1 MNSNNIYIKQL
12 IFFFF
17 TIFCILLCW
26 EFLVFNEE
34 IILLIASFIMFNLF
48 IQVCFNALTEILVV
62 RTNEIY
68 FLFYDL
74 FILKLEKLE
83 LYKLNILKKLNIN
96 KQLTEILQI
105 LKINLHYLNVI
116 QFLFNFAFLNYL
128 LYSLLENVILEE
140 FKFLKLFLLKKLTNL
155 EKKSLGII
163 NLNINNIAQIKNIKT
178 IYWKNLKN
186 ILTQSSNLDVNLL
199 KFIINRLTVSKW
211 YFYILYTQYLNTVTY
226 SKLNNN
232 INYISSLLLFFQNNQ
247 NKLYLSNNFY
257 VNFKL
262 KLFYELNLN
271 KQSLKVSE
279 LNLNIKSIK

>member
-1 MNSNNIYIKQL
+1 
-12 IFFFF
+12 
-17 TIFCILLCW
+17 
-26 EFLVFNEE
+26 
-34 IILLIASFIMFNLF
+34 MFNLF

-178 IYWKNLKN
+178 IY
-186 ILTQSSNLDVNLL
+186 
-199 KFIINRLTVSKW
+199 
-211 YFYILYTQYLNTVTY
+211 
-226 SKLNNN
+226 
-232 INYISSLLLFFQNNQ
+232 
-247 NKLYLSNNFY
+247 
-257 VNFKL
+257 
-262 KLFYELNLN
+262 
-271 KQSLKVSE
+271 
-279 LNLNIKSIK
+279 